1 VISIQSVKNKKIIFF
16 QKKCKEKMEKTKKN
30 ITKKKRWEKKK
41 MMIMPSVKWKK
52 KIKYK
57 EKNNIRKT
65 CLLKKWKLQIYH
77 QYTCYTQEI
86 RENFN
91 CAISIVKLCF
101 LLVYTSNLTC
111 ASPPVI

>member
-1 VISIQSVKNKKIIFF
+1 MRKK
-16 QKKCKEKMEKTKKN
+16 KDDDYAKCKM
-30 ITKKKRWEKKK
+30 
-41 MMIMPSVKWKK
+41 KK

-77 QYTCYTQEI
+77 QYTCYTEEI

-111 ASPPVI
+111 ASLPVI